1 MPPRIIGDTSGKTL
15 QIRLVDGVGAG
26 GAAVPSLESDG
37 FSLVDIT
44 REFRFEDRGLIMI
57 HKAGNGIVIELA
69 SATVYGFYAERAVG
83 DGPSDWGPLGAA
95 SGAIA
100 AGALNEAA
108 VITQVG
114 TRKILLLES
123 VGGMRTIDRI
133 AVATGAITAGGGDI
147 VVHVDLILTR
157 LGR

>member
-1 MPPRIIGDTSGKTL
+1 MPPRIIGDTSGKTI

-26 GAAVPSLESDG
+26 GQAAPATADDG

-57 HKAGNGIVIELA
+57 HKAGNGTAIELA
-69 SATVYGFYAERAVG
+69 SAMVYGYYAEREVG
-83 DGPSDWGPLGAA
+83 AGPSDWGPLGAA
-95 SGAIA
+95 SGAIT
-100 AGALNEAA
+100 AGSLNEAA

-133 AVATGAITAGGGDI
+133 AVATGAITAGAGDI

-157 LGR
+157 VGR